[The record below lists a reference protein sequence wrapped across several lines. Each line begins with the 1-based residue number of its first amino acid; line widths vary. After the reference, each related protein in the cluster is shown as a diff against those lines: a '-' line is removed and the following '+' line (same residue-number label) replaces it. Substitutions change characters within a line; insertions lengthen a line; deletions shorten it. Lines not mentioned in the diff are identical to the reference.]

1 MGKWDFLY
9 DIQKAFAFDL
19 SIKLDT
25 VKLTNRNTGE
35 SIDVYEEEYS
45 SDDSENDSF
54 IRYTVSFS
62 TQHRHFEELDNVK
75 QYIMQL
81 LQDEVLPIEFFLHGK
96 RCFGGE
102 IKKTDYDG
110 MTIDFLAS
118 YWGYSVDYISQLEYE
133 IHSWSGQY
141 NIERR
146 RIE

>member
-19 SIKLDT
+19 SIKYDA

-35 SIDVYEEEYS
+35 SIDVYEEAYPS
-45 SDDSENDSF
+45 CDSETDPF
-54 IRYTVSFS
+54 IEYTVYFS
-62 TQHRHFEELDNVK
+62 TQHRHFKELDNVK

-81 LQDEVLPIEFFLHGK
+81 LQDEVLPIEFFLLGK
-96 RCFGGE
+96 RRFGGE

-110 MTIDFLAS
+110 LTIDFFAN
-118 YWGYSVDYISQLEYE
+118 YCGYSVDYISQFEYE

-141 NIERR
+141 NTERR
-146 RIE
+146 KIE